1 MFTSTPLYAA
11 LPASDLD
18 RALAWY
24 EDKLGLKPAQADEGV
39 AAWFETGG
47 SRFMVY
53 ASAFAGSN
61 PATAAGFTVDDFDA
75 AMSQLRGAGVVF
87 EDYDFGDEMKTVD
100 GVFTTPDGERACWFK
115 DSEGNILAI
124 STM

>member
-1 MFTSTPLYAA
+1 MFTSIPLHAA

-18 RALAWY
+18 RAIAWY
-24 EDKLGLKPAQADEGV
+24 EAKLGLKPARTDEGM

-47 SRFMVY
+47 TPFMVY

-61 PATAAGFTVDDFDA
+61 QATAAGFTTADFDGA
-75 AMSQLRGAGVVF
+75 VQKLRGAGVAF
-87 EDYDFGDEMKTVD
+87 EEYDFGEGMRTVD
-100 GVFTTPDGERACWFK
+100 GVFTAPDGNRAAWFK